1 MTTAA
6 LTGDYTLDIAHTRI
20 GFVARHTIGP
30 KVRGQF
36 EEFEGSAHLDGDD
49 PSNSNVQLTIQA
61 GSIQTHNPQRDD
73 MLRGRF
79 LKLDDHPTITF
90 VSTGA
95 QQVDETTF
103 ELTGDL
109 TIRGVTRPVTV
120 AFARIGAEQD
130 PQGDV
135 RVHFRGSATINR
147 KEWGVSWAATAGLV
161 GKKVALEL
169 DVTAIR
175 QI

>member
-36 EEFEGSAHLDGDD
+36 EEFEGGAHLDGDD
-49 PSNSNVQLTIQA
+49 PSKSNVTLTIQT
-61 GSIQTHNPQRDD
+61 GSIQTRNPQRDD

-79 LKLDDHPTITF
+79 LKLHDYPIITF

-95 QQVDETTF
+95 RQVDETTF

-109 TIRGVTRPVTV
+109 TIRGVTNPVTV
-120 AFARIGAEQD
+120 AFTRIGAEHD

-147 KEWGVSWAATAGLV
+147 KDWGVGWAGAAGLV
-161 GKKVALEL
+161 GKEVALEL
-169 DVTAIR
+169 DVAAIR
-175 QI
+175 RI